1 MGSILTR
8 SQCGDREARC
18 VHNREIGKSGNP
30 VIGKSGKWHPS
41 THSSPTLASP
51 SLLRCVH
58 GADNVCKRA
67 QPAASA
73 SCHHNG
79 VHASRELAPN
89 VLHKVNGLAGWCC
102 CGRMILNRAR
112 LSNIT
117 RNVLNLHETLGA
129 HTRDVLNVHKALG
142 AQHER
147 IAQLEKQVEAM
158 HAQMQTTT
166 PKRKYTTIQDSS
178 PEDTFVGGAEAAAIC
193 CHTDLQEL
201 IEEMF
206 PQVAD
211 VFCFVSDHEAETKRY
226 YAKKQRCN
234 AEPTAQPTAADI
246 LGHLADRM

>member
-1 MGSILTR
+1 MT
-8 SQCGDREARC
+8 
-18 VHNREIGKSGNP
+18 P
-30 VIGKSGKWHPS
+30 
-41 THSSPTLASP
+41 
-51 SLLRCVH
+51 
-58 GADNVCKRA
+58 
-67 QPAASA
+67 
-73 SCHHNG
+73 
-79 VHASRELAPN
+79 
-89 VLHKVNGLAGWCC
+89 
-102 CGRMILNRAR
+102 NRAR

-147 IAQLEKQVEAM
+147 IAQLEKQLEAM

-166 PKRKYTTIQDSS
+166 PKRKYTTIEDSS
-178 PEDTFVGGAEAAAIC
+178 PEYTFVEDAEVPLIYC
-193 CHTDLQEL
+193 PIDVQEL

-211 VFCFVSDHEAETKRY
+211 IFRFISDHEAETNRY
-226 YAKKQRCN
+226 DAKKQRCN

>member
-1 MGSILTR
+1 MGSIFTAIAVQR
-8 SQCGDREARC
+8 SGSALRASG
-18 VHNREIGKSGNP
+18 NGKSGNRE
-30 VIGKSGKWHPS
+30 IGKSGKWHPS

-89 VLHKVNGLAGWCC
+89 VLHNVNVLAGWCC
-102 CGRMILNRAR
+102 CGRMTPNRAR

-117 RNVLNLHETLGA
+117 HNVLNMYET
-129 HTRDVLNVHKALG
+129 LG

-147 IAQLEKQVEAM
+147 IAKLEKQLEAM

-166 PKRKYTTIQDSS
+166 PKRKYTTIEDSS
-178 PEDTFVGGAEAAAIC
+178 PEYTFVEDAEVPLIYC
-193 CHTDLQEL
+193 PIDVQEL

-211 VFCFVSDHEAETKRY
+211 IFCFISDHEAETNRY
-226 YAKKQRCN
+226 NAKKQCSCN
-234 AEPTAQPTAADI
+234 AKPTAQPTAADM
-246 LGHLADRM
+246 LGNFADNL

>member
-1 MGSILTR
+1 MT
-8 SQCGDREARC
+8 
-18 VHNREIGKSGNP
+18 P
-30 VIGKSGKWHPS
+30 
-41 THSSPTLASP
+41 
-51 SLLRCVH
+51 
-58 GADNVCKRA
+58 
-67 QPAASA
+67 
-73 SCHHNG
+73 
-79 VHASRELAPN
+79 
-89 VLHKVNGLAGWCC
+89 
-102 CGRMILNRAR
+102 NRAR

-129 HTRDVLNVHKALG
+129 
-142 AQHER
+142 QHER
-147 IAQLEKQVEAM
+147 IAQLEKQLEAM

-178 PEDTFVGGAEAAAIC
+178 PEDTFAEAAAIC

>member
-1 MGSILTR
+1 MTPTR
-8 SQCGDREARC
+8 
-18 VHNREIGKSGNP
+18 
-30 VIGKSGKWHPS
+30 
-41 THSSPTLASP
+41 T
-51 SLLRCVH
+51 
-58 GADNVCKRA
+58 
-67 QPAASA
+67 
-73 SCHHNG
+73 
-79 VHASRELAPN
+79 
-89 VLHKVNGLAGWCC
+89 
-102 CGRMILNRAR
+102 R

-147 IAQLEKQVEAM
+147 IAQLEKQLEAM

-178 PEDTFVGGAEAAAIC
+178 PEDTFVEDAEDTTIE
-193 CHTDLQEL
+193 CHTDLQEI
-201 IEEMF
+201 IEDMF
-206 PQVAD
+206 PQV
-211 VFCFVSDHEAETKRY
+211 SDIFSFISDQEAETDRY